1 MLGIIYV
8 PLDNTVCIDAGYYIY
23 VPLDNTV
30 CIYAG
35 YSEHEYGGGDE
46 HNVEA
51 GQPDEDAV
59 DGVLHLGPTK

>member
-1 MLGIIYV
+1 MMGI
-8 PLDNTVCIDAGYYIY
+8 IY